1 MNKAETKLT
10 ISLHLDRFQQ
20 MKRDR
25 MRCLLEELE
34 RVKAMKIK
42 DFLSHIS
49 INYGIRRATG
59 EEYIRDWVDAG
70 CVIVEGDTLKFVT
83 KPSEWK

>member
-10 ISLHLDRFQQ
+10 ISLHLDRFQR

-42 DFLSHIS
+42 DFLSHIA
-49 INYGIRRATG
+49 INYGIRRTTG
-59 EEYIRDWVDAG
+59 EEYIRDWLDAG
-70 CVIVEGDTLKFVT
+70 CIAIENDKIKFLR
-83 KPSEWK
+83 KQPKG